1 MTSELKNKKLIS
13 LYDKSNFNENGAPE
27 SEREKPKKSE
37 AKQSVRNST
46 YLEINNLRNKLLK
59 GMYHNVKPGKN
70 LFRRKYKH
78 SRTKSEN
85 FLMKK

>member
-13 LYDKSNFNENGAPE
+13 LYDKSKFNENGAPE
-27 SEREKPKKSE
+27 SEREKPKRPE

-59 GMYHNVKPGKN
+59 GMYHNVTSGKN

-78 SRTKSEN
+78 CRTKSEN
-85 FLMKK
+85 F